1 MPKVNGK
8 EYPYTEAGMKAAK
21 KAAAKKK
28 SPAKGVASKKAVA
41 QSKEQM
47 KEMKRPKVS
56 GTATTKGM
64 PSKAMNKAIPGNK
77 GVNIGAAA
85 KKFIMSTPPAMAA
98 KTAVGVGRKVAGMM
112 NPAPAAP
119 RQMRQL
125 PGTLGQLRKMNEV
138 PVPLPKRGVGEARPM
153 PLPRKQM
160 PGAPM
165 PMPRKRGT
173 TKKLMG
179 R

>member
-41 QSKEQM
+41 QSNEQM

-56 GTATTKGM
+56 GTATTGM
-64 PSKAMNKAIPGNK
+64 PSKKMNKAIPGNK
-77 GVNIGAAA
+77 GGGINIGSAA

-153 PLPRKQM
+153 PRKVM